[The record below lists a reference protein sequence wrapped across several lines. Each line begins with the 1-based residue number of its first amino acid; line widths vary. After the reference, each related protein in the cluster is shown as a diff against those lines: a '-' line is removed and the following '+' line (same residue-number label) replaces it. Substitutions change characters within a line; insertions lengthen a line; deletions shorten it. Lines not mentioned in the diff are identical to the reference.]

1 MFIAVTCMS
10 EYSIFCLFLI
20 SLFSL
25 SDSREDTS
33 LFVCLAV
40 NVSSGNAISLHEFP
54 CDTNLTPLCEHGIYK
69 YFY

>member
-1 MFIAVTCMS
+1 MFITVTCMS
-10 EYSIFCLFLI
+10 EYSIVCLFLI

-25 SDSREDTS
+25 SDSREVTS
-33 LFVCLAV
+33 LFGCIAV
-40 NVSSGNAISLHEFP
+40 DVSSGTATSLHEFP